1 MKIVAGKILGLVYI
15 NVLVGGFKYERERGE
30 YAAISSRLIA
40 ADKNGSVNKFFI
52 EVRVPTY
59 QQFAFE
65 ILDDVMLIDVVE

>member
-1 MKIVAGKILGLVYI
+1 MKRGKYFEDSSWKDLGLVYI

-52 EVRVPTY
+52 EVRVPAIC
-59 QQFAFE
+59 F
-65 ILDDVMLIDVVE
+65 

>member
-1 MKIVAGKILGLVYI
+1 MKRGKYFEDSSWKDLGLVYI

-52 EVRVPTY
+52 EVRVPTSN
-59 QQFAFE
+59 
-65 ILDDVMLIDVVE
+65 LLLK